1 MKKASAN
8 SGLISSTRKS
18 QTILWIQGVF
28 LSLIMSCFMI
38 ACEKIDT
45 FSRPHVA
52 TVNGSKI
59 YLEDFQTRL
68 NKKKQMLPEDF
79 LNHPDYM
86 KRFQAEVLEG
96 MITEK
101 IMQLRA
107 EELNI
112 AVSDSELEN
121 KIKEIREDYGDDFT
135 GLFARQNMNYDQWKA
150 EFKEE
155 MLIRKLIAVDVNA
168 KIKITE
174 DEIRNYFNQHSRRY
188 KTDSRVR
195 VAQIVVRDMAGA
207 KKAMARLKAGEK
219 FEKVASDMSIGPEA
233 RHGGDLGFITRWMMP
248 DPLDKTIFKML
259 VNQISPIV
267 QSSYGFHIFKVLESQ
282 PARDGTLADVRQEVM
297 DDIRIQKEEAAFTAW
312 LEDLKR
318 KAVIK
323 KETDI
328 KMNKNQSVQ

>member
-1 MKKASAN
+1 MKNAYAE
-8 SGLISSTRKS
+8 SGLISAIRKS
-18 QTILWIQGVF
+18 QNILMARYVF
-28 LSLIMSCFMI
+28 LSFMLPFFMI
-38 ACEKIDT
+38 ACDKIDQYYR
-45 FSRPHVA
+45 SHVA

-59 YLEDFQTRL
+59 YLEDYQTRL
-68 NKKKQMLPEDF
+68 NKKKQMLTEDF

-86 KRFQAEVLEG
+86 KKFEAEVLEG

-107 EELNI
+107 QELNSS
-112 AVSDSELEN
+112 VSDSELEK
-121 KIKEIREDYGDDFT
+121 KINEIREDYGEDFT
-135 GLFARQNMNYDQWKA
+135 SLFARQNMNYDQWKA
-150 EFKEE
+150 EFKKE
-155 MLIRKLIAVDVNA
+155 MLIRKLIAQDVNA

-174 DEIRNYFNQHSRRY
+174 DEIRDYFNQNSRRY

-195 VAQIVVRDMAGA
+195 VAQIVLQDMAGA

-219 FEKVASDMSIGPEA
+219 FETVASEMSIGPEA
-233 RHGGDLGFITRWMMP
+233 KHGGDLGLITRSVMP
-248 DPLDKTIFKML
+248 DPLDKTIFKMP

-282 PARDGTLADVRQEVM
+282 PAREGTLADVRQEVM
-297 DDIRIQKEEAAFTAW
+297 GDIRMRKEEAAFADW
-312 LEDLKR
+312 LEALKS

-328 KMNKNQSVQ
+328 KVRKNQSVK